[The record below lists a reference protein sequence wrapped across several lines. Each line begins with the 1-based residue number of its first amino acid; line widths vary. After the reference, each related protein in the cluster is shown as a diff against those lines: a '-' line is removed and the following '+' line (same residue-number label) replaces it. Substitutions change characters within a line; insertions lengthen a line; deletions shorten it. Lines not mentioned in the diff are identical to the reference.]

1 MSARGTADVV
11 FVIDASASMGPCI
24 DALRANIAS
33 FASSVCGSNAGS
45 FDLRLEFVALKVD
58 SKAGIYNALASRTG
72 NAIDAIYNS
81 GSPRHAG
88 LLWSGPEEFLSG
100 LDRIRVGADEDNL
113 MALDMALDLPWRQ
126 ASACHRVV
134 LLLTDEPPEAG
145 AMPADRRSKVTAL
158 IEKINDLRVKLFIVA
173 PYSETLAELQ
183 AADGADYLQ
192 IQDDDVGKGLAT
204 VDFRKVMGAIAKS
217 ISVASLQTMPKP
229 VSRALFGQDRMTD
242 TDRPMDMHGS
252 R

>member
-1 MSARGTADVV
+1 MSTRGTADVV
-11 FVIDASASMGPCI
+11 FVIDASGSMEPCI
-24 DALRANIAS
+24 NALKANIAL
-33 FASSVCGSNAGS
+33 FASSVHGPNAGS

-58 SKAGIYNALASRTG
+58 SNAGIYSALASRTG
-72 NAIDAIYNS
+72 NAIDAIYS
-81 GSPRHAG
+81 AASQRHAG
-88 LLWSGPEEFLSG
+88 LLWSGPEEFRSG

-126 ASACHRVV
+126 ASGCHRVV
-134 LLLTDEPPEAG
+134 VLLTDEPPETG
-145 AMPADRRSKVTAL
+145 AMPQARRARVADL
-158 IEKINDLRVKLFIVA
+158 ISKINDLRVKLFIVA

-192 IQDDDVGKGLAT
+192 IQDADVGKGLAS

-229 VSRALFGQDRMTD
+229 VNRALFGQDRMTD